1 MEWITLNSLRIYQE
15 WLSSP
20 WVDKEMKEELRA
32 ISDQPEEIEDR
43 FYQQLAFGT
52 GGVRGVL
59 GAGTNRMNRYTIRR
73 VTQGLANYMATIG
86 EAAKERGVVIAYDAR
101 HQSQEFAFEA
111 ALTLKMNKIKVYLF
125 TSFCSTPLLSFA
137 VRELKTAAGIVITAS
152 HNPPAY
158 NGYKVYGE
166 DGAQILP
173 TLAHQ
178 MMKEMNQVA
187 TILPLSVTP
196 FRAQE
201 HVAGITWIGKELDD
215 KYISRLQ
222 EVCRRP
228 ESTSPL
234 KIMYTPLHGIGNELV
249 RRTLRQ
255 FGFTQVD
262 TVPAQAQPDPQF
274 STVSSPNPEE
284 RAAFTMAIRLGAS
297 QKADL
302 IIATDP
308 DVDRVGVVVRDR
320 AGEYTFLTGNQMGV
334 LLLHYLLSEH
344 AKQGSLPAD
353 AVVVKTIV
361 TGQMGK
367 AIAAKYGVKMIETHT
382 GFKYIGEQIRLLE
395 EAGEETFLFGYE
407 ESCGYLAGTFVRDK
421 DGIMATLLI
430 CEMAA
435 YYQTFHL
442 TLCDVLEQLYQTY
455 GYFSEALESR
465 TCKGK
470 EGIERIRTIMK
481 GWRTSRCQ
489 QIGSHAVLQVCDFE
503 KQESYH
509 LLSGMRSPL
518 HLPKANVLRFTLDDG
533 SWFCLRPS
541 GTEPKIKVYFSVQ
554 GKTQSDA
561 GQRLQQ
567 LIQEVM
573 GRIDGEDGL

>member
-1 MEWITLNSLRIYQE
+1 
-15 WLSSP
+15 
-20 WVDKEMKEELRA
+20 VDEETKEELRA

-43 FYQQLAFGT
+43 FYRQLAFGT

-59 GAGTNRMNRYTIRR
+59 GAGSNRMNRYTIRR
-73 VTQGLANYMATIG
+73 VTQGLANYIQG
-86 EAAKERGVVIAYDAR
+86 LGQAAKQRGVVIAYDSR
-101 HQSQEFAFEA
+101 HQSKEFAFEA
-111 ALTLKMNKIKVYLF
+111 ALTLKANEIKVYLF
-125 TSFCSTPLLSFA
+125 ASFCPTPLLSFA
-137 VRELKTAAGIVITAS
+137 VRELKTSAGIVITAS
-152 HNPPAY
+152 HNPPEY

-166 DGAQILP
+166 DGTQIVP
-173 TLAHQ
+173 ALAHQ
-178 MMKEMNQVA
+178 IMKEMDQVA
-187 TILPLSVTP
+187 AIIPLPPAPVIEKDH
-196 FRAQE
+196 F
-201 HVAGITWIGKELDD
+201 AGINWIGKELADS
-215 KYISRLQ
+215 YISRLQ
-222 EVCRRP
+222 EVCWHP
-228 ESTSPL
+228 EMIPQV
-234 KIMYTPLHGIGNELV
+234 KIVYTPLHGVGNELV

-255 FGFTQVD
+255 FGFAQVD
-262 TVPAQAQPDPQF
+262 TVREQEQPDPQF
-274 STVSSPNPEE
+274 RTVESPNPEARE
-284 RAAFTMAIRLGAS
+284 AFTMAIKLGAA
-297 QKADL
+297 KEADL

-308 DVDRVGVVVRDR
+308 DADRVGVVVRNQ
-320 AGEYTFLTGNQMGV
+320 AGEYVFLTGNQMGV

-344 AKQGSLPAD
+344 AKQGSLPVD

-367 AIAAKYGVKMIETHT
+367 VIAAKYGVEMIETHT

-395 EAGEETFLFGYE
+395 EAGKKTFLFGYE

-435 YYQTFHL
+435 YYQTLHM
-442 TLCDVLEQLYQTY
+442 TLCDVLEQLYQAY

-470 EGIERIRTIMK
+470 EGIERMQTMMK
-481 GWRTSRCQ
+481 SWRTSWCQ
-489 QIGSHAVLQVCDFE
+489 QIGSHTVLQVCDFE

-561 GQRLQQ
+561 EQRLQQ
-567 LIQEVM
+567 LIQDVM
-573 GRIDGEDGL
+573 GRIDGKDGL